1 MPLIMYINKKRFPF
15 ELPIIILDTSK
26 QKYVPNIPHISS
38 DGYICYLDKEG
49 IVWSDDTEK
58 VLDFIFERIESIFF
72 QNESI
77 EGIHREFQ
85 YYISEIPNKEYAYS
99 YISESSEAR
108 RVKLCI
114 DNKSKRKFFFDSN
127 DIKDEKIDKKQFIN
141 AIYIPFLETLDIYV
155 PNKQKF
161 WSAKEISELV
171 KRCVLRDNIEL
182 IRRLTKENNQSY
194 YLLDIM
200 LKGNQNVLIGLKYD
214 NKSSKEIVPI
224 LDADD
229 DSNITPIYI
238 ERVDDKKALVRGGA
252 ITNGDEFKILVIGC
266 GSIGS
271 DTIFQLTRSGFKNIT
286 IVDKDFLSQ
295 NNIYRHFLGKSRGEK
310 NTSKVKLMK
319 KELEN
324 RYDELNIQAYDSN
337 IFDMLE
343 KEEIRLDE
351 YSLVISAI
359 GDVNSE
365 RLLNKYIIKAKV
377 PVIYTW
383 VEAYGIAGH
392 AVFIN
397 KKGCYNCLFTE
408 ELMCKVNFAGKSDV
422 PYVKNFGGC
431 LGTYT
436 PYGSMDSM
444 QTAIMATKL
453 AHNFLINHN
462 YENRVFSWKGNIDN
476 FLHDGYLVSDS
487 FYNFNSA
494 LGERDDVKL
503 EGCVYCN
510 D

>member
-1 MPLIMYINKKRFPF
+1 MYVDKKRFPF
-15 ELPIIILDTSK
+15 ELPIIVIDRRK
-26 QKYVPNIPHISS
+26 QKYMPNIPHITS

-49 IVWSDDTEK
+49 IVWSDDVEI
-58 VLDFIFERIESIFF
+58 VLDFIFERIEDIFF

-85 YYISEIPNKEYAYS
+85 YYFSEIANKEYAYS
-99 YISESSEAR
+99 YILEGSETR

-127 DIKDEKIDKKQFIN
+127 DTKDEKIDKNQFIN
-141 AIYIPFLETLDIYV
+141 AIYIPFSAKLDIYV

-161 WSAKEISELV
+161 WSIKEISELV
-171 KRCVLRDNIEL
+171 KRCVSQNNIEL

-200 LKGNQNVLIGLKYD
+200 LQGNQNVLIGLKYD
-214 NKSSKEIVPI
+214 NKSNKKIAPI
-224 LDADD
+224 LDVDND
-229 DSNITPIYI
+229 FKVTPIYI
-238 ERVDDKKALVRGGA
+238 ERVDDKKVLVRGGA
-252 ITNGDEFKILVIGC
+252 ITSGDEFKILVIGC
-266 GSIGS
+266 GSVGS
-271 DTIFQLTRSGFKNIT
+271 DIIFQLTRSGFKNIT

-310 NTSKVKLMK
+310 NTSKAKLMK

-324 RYDELNIQAYDSN
+324 RYDELDIQAHESN

-343 KEEIRLDE
+343 KKEIRLEE
-351 YSLVISAI
+351 YALVISAV

-383 VEAYGIAGH
+383 VEAYGISGH

-408 ELMCKVNFAGKSDV
+408 ELICKVNFAGKSDV

-453 AHNFLINHN
+453 AHDFLINQN
-462 YENRVFSWKGNIDN
+462 YENRVFSWKGNIED
-476 FLHDGYLVSDS
+476 FLADGYSVRDS
-487 FYNFNSA
+487 FYNFNRG
-494 LGERDDVKL
+494 LGERDDIKL
-503 EGCVYCN
+503 DGCVYCN